1 MPASYTRQMQRLRF
15 QIGTLA
21 ILMALSSSAG
31 GGVEPEPGRAVL
43 LTVDAGHVGPPYT
56 PAWNY
61 FGADEPNF
69 IYAPNGV
76 KLLHELSAL
85 SPSPVYMRVHNL
97 LTTGDGSGSLKW
109 GSTNAY
115 TEDAQARPV
124 YDWTVTDRIFDAF
137 QNAQVRPLVEIGFM
151 PQALSTHPSPTGT
164 TSPPSPTSS
173 PAGPTLRAIM
183 PDGPPW

>member
-1 MPASYTRQMQRLRF
+1 
-15 QIGTLA
+15 
-21 ILMALSSSAG
+21 MALSSSAG